1 MSNRLIFMIVTLII
15 GFMVAIQFQST
26 KEPIVRDTRDIREL
40 RKELRTEQDRH
51 QQLVQEIEKHA
62 SLIDQYEVSL
72 NDHKENVESVMEEQI
87 DNLRKEAGL
96 TEVSGEGII
105 LTIEPLYHDQF
116 FGHNRNSVSP
126 VLLRFLVNELNFNG
140 AKEIAIGNQR
150 IISTTAFRE
159 VNGVTRVNNRRLP
172 TLPIEIKVLA
182 DDAQKLHNEMVVS
195 ESVEY
200 FEIDNLKLTSTP
212 INYLEIPAFDD
223 TPRVRYME
231 QVKED

>member
-1 MSNRLIFMIVTLII
+1 MNKQVIFMIVTLII
-15 GFMVAIQFQST
+15 GFMLAIQFQST
-26 KEPIVRDTRDIREL
+26 KEPVVRDTRDIREL
-40 RKELRTEQDRH
+40 RKELRAEQDRH
-51 QQLVQEIEKHA
+51 QQLTQEIEKYA
-62 SLIDQYEVSL
+62 TLITQYETSL
-72 NDHKENVESVMEEQI
+72 SDHKENVETVMEEQI
-87 DNLRKEAGL
+87 DKLRREAGL
-96 TEVSGEGII
+96 TESSGEGII

-116 FGHNRNSVSP
+116 FGHQRHSVSP

-140 AKEIAIGNQR
+140 AEEIAIGNQR

-172 TLPIEIKVLA
+172 PLPIEIKVLTN
-182 DDAQKLHNEMVVS
+182 DAQKLHNEMVVS

-212 INYLEIPAFDD
+212 INYLELPAFDD